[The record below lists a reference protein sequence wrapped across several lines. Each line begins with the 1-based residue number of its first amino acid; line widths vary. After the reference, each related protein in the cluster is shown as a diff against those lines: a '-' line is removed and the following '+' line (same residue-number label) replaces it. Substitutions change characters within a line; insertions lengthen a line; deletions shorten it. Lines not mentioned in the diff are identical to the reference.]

1 MATPPASAPTV
12 PRRPRWRRRLAW
24 AVVAGLVLGG
34 VAYERALAR
43 RATLAAA
50 YGARIGCSCH
60 FVGGRPLGACRADF
74 EPGMGLVMLS
84 ADNATRSVTARIP
97 LLSTQ
102 TATYRDGP
110 GCQLEPWRD

>member
-1 MATPPASAPTV
+1 MATPPAPAPTV
-12 PRRPRWRRRLAW
+12 PRRPRWRRRLVWLLLA
-24 AVVAGLVLGG
+24 ALALAA
-34 VAYERALAR
+34 VAYERSLAQRIALA
-43 RATLAAA
+43 TA

-60 FVGGRPLGACRADF
+60 FVAGRPLGACRADF

-84 ADNATRSVTARIP
+84 ADPATRSVTARIP
-97 LLSTQ
+97 LLAAQ